1 MIKVDNVAVYNL
13 EGAVRGMRAPYK
25 SYDKSDSGVACVTDA
40 EAEYCLGK
48 ADLDLMRKL
57 FKAGPEHRKFM
68 RQIMVCMDIT
78 APFYWWKQF
87 DKYQIGVV
95 TDSESTMHT
104 IAKKPFELSDF
115 SFDFD
120 DIKSDANAG
129 VCFSIA
135 TAIINNCEAVRK
147 AYIDTKDLGLWRFLI
162 QLLPES
168 YNQRRTVTFNY
179 EVAASIVRQ
188 RRNHKLNEW
197 NTFID
202 VLLEKLPYL
211 SQIME
216 G

>member
-1 MIKVDNVAVYNL
+1 MAVYNL

-57 FKAGPEHRKFM
+57 YKAGPEHRKFM

-78 APFYWWKQF
+78 APFYWYKQF

-104 IAKKPFELSDF
+104 IAKKPFEMSDF
-115 SFDFD
+115 SFDFEEVES
-120 DIKSDANAG
+120 DINRE
-129 VCFSIA
+129 VCKRIA
-135 TAIINNCEAVRK
+135 TSVIDDCEATRK
-147 AYIDTKDLGLWRFLI
+147 EYIATKDPALWRFLI

-168 YNQRRTVTFNY
+168 YNQRRTVTMNY

-202 VLLEKLPYL
+202 VLLDKLPYL
-211 SQIME
+211 SAIM
-216 G
+216 GG